1 MPNIV
6 AIVGR
11 PNVGKSTL
19 FNRLTESRDAIV
31 DPTAGTTRDRHYGK
45 SDWIGY
51 EFSVID
57 TGGYTNEEEDI
68 FEHEIRSQVKLA
80 IDEASVIIFVVD
92 VEYGIHNLDKE
103 VAHLLRQTDKP
114 IILVV
119 NKVDNSFREHNAAEF
134 YGLGIGEYF
143 TISSI
148 NGSGTGEVLDHL
160 VTFFE
165 KPDENAEAR
174 EIPRFTFVGRP
185 NVGKSSLINTLLG
198 EDRNIVTDIAGTTRD
213 SIETLYNKFGF
224 DFYLVDTA
232 GLRKKTKVHEN
243 IEFYSVLR
251 SVRAI
256 ESCDVGFLVLDAATG
271 IESQDLNIFH
281 LLEKNRKGVV
291 IIVNKWDLVE
301 KDTMTTKTYEKQI
314 LERLA
319 PFTDVPIIFT
329 SALTKQRVL
338 KAMEEGIQVFERRR
352 KRVPTSKLNDEL
364 LPILKD
370 NPPPALKG
378 KYIKIKYISQ
388 VPKHFPLFTIYANLP
403 QYIKEPYKR
412 YVENKLRKMYDF
424 KGVPLTIFF
433 RGRDD

>member
-31 DPTAGTTRDRHYGK
+31 DQTAGTTRDRHYGK

-57 TGGYTNEEEDI
+57 TGGYTNDAEDI

-80 IDEASVIIFVVD
+80 IDEASVILFVVD
-92 VEYGIHNLDKE
+92 VVDGIHQLDEE
-103 VAHLLRQTDKP
+103 VAHLLRQTEKP
-114 IILVV
+114 TILVV
-119 NKVDNSFREHNAAEF
+119 NKVDNSFRESDAMEF
-134 YGLGIGEYF
+134 YGLGLGEFF

-148 NGSGTGEVLDHL
+148 NGGGTGELLDHL

-165 KPDENAEAR
+165 KPDEDAVER

-198 EDRNIVTDIAGTTRD
+198 EERNIVTDIAGTTRD

-224 DFYLVDTA
+224 DFFLVDTA

-256 ESCDVGFLVLDAATG
+256 ESCDVGFLVLDATQG

-291 IIVNKWDLVE
+291 IIVNKWDLIE
-301 KDTMTTKTYEKQI
+301 KDTMTTKIFEKQI
-314 LERLA
+314 LERIA

-338 KAMEEGIQVFERRR
+338 KAMEEGIAVFERRK
-352 KRVPTSKLNDEL
+352 KRVSTSKLNEEL

-370 NPPPALKG
+370 NPPPSTKG

-424 KGVPLTIFF
+424 KGVPVTIFF